1 MVNLEFV
8 PREIAE
14 RKYHFA
20 PLRRQQREVERL
32 VRAGRYANVT
42 EFMRHAIDHY
52 LDSIG
57 RPPLSQQARE
67 MAEEYEA
74 GRGRSRDPDRLQAA
88 SMDTD
93 EQW

>member
-1 MVNLEFV
+1 M

-20 PLRRQQREVERL
+20 PLQRQRREVERL
-32 VRAGRYANVT
+32 VRSGRYANVT
-42 EFMRHAIDHY
+42 DFLRHAIDHY

-74 GRGRSRDPDRLQAA
+74 GRERTRDADRLQAA
-88 SMDTD
+88 SMETD
-93 EQW
+93 ERW

>member
-1 MVNLEFV
+1 MVNLGLV
-8 PREIAE
+8 PREIAQ

-32 VRAGRYANVT
+32 LRAGRYANVT
-42 EFMRHAIDHY
+42 DFMRHAIDHY

-57 RPPLSQQARE
+57 RPPLAQQARE
-67 MAEEYEA
+67 MAAEYEA
-74 GRGRSRDPDRLQAA
+74 GRGRGRDADRLQAA
-88 SMDTD
+88 SMQTD